1 LQRGLLV
8 CDRVASAR
16 SRARSTNKAN
26 LGRPGWC
33 PQGNSAEQSR
43 FRQSAGAAEGEICKT
58 KPNWGA
64 LGYLGAGARGAYH
77 AKRSQSGR
85 PATAPAGEMRQT
97 NPIWWGPI
105 APNKPNLAGRPRP
118 WRSKYAKRSQS
129 ARRGW
134 AALARPR
141 PADWAKQSQTWAG
154 WGIWVDAKGAYCA
167 KRSQSG
173 AARLPSGG
181 QLRKTNPIWPSRWAG
196 RSPGGRNA
204 PNEANLGR
212 LHPATCWNGVKR
224 SQFPGN
230 PQLSLDFVL
239 GNLYFRVFPERG
251 EGTALLR
258 LQIRD
263 GPSAVSQPLVCDSP
277 CAIPDTGCDS
287 DRKTVRNSGK
297 RRMSE

>member
-1 LQRGLLV
+1 
-8 CDRVASAR
+8 
-16 SRARSTNKAN
+16 
-26 LGRPGWC
+26 
-33 PQGNSAEQSR
+33 
-43 FRQSAGAAEGEICKT
+43 
-58 KPNWGA
+58 
-64 LGYLGAGARGAYH
+64 
-77 AKRSQSGR
+77 
-85 PATAPAGEMRQT
+85 MRQT

-105 APNKPNLAGRPRP
+105 APNKPNLAGRPGP

-129 ARRGW
+129 SRRGW
-134 AALARPR
+134 AVLARPR
-141 PADWAKQSQTWAG
+141 QADCAKQSQTWAG
-154 WGIWVDAKGAYCA
+154 WGIWVEAKGAYCV

-173 AARLPSGG
+173 AAHLASAGELCR
-181 QLRKTNPIWPSRWAG
+181 TNAIWPSRWAG

-204 PNEANLGR
+204 PNEPNLRRFKRLTTEAQRSQRRSSIQGKDRSDLIPPWPRCLRGGDSRQTKPNLGR
-212 LHPATCWNGVKR
+212 MGYLGGRQRGILCQTKPISGSPPAIRRRTTPNEPSLAKPVGGPEPWRSKCVKR

-239 GNLYFRVFPERG
+239 RNLYFRVFPERG